1 MSCRMCA
8 ARAADGEDTL
18 FLGVDVEKPLAFQ
31 NRRVKA
37 DRAVH
42 AGFLVDGK
50 EALEPRVREVVRIEH
65 GQSHRNG
72 NAVVASECRALGAD
86 KVAIYHKLQTV
97 GQEVD
102 RALGRFFRDHVEVA
116 LHDDC
121 GRGFI
126 AGGRWLHDNDV
137 IQAVLMDFQSAIMRE
152 LHAVVADGLRVA
164 GAVRNGAEIFKEG
177 ENAFRFKLV

>member
-1 MSCRMCA
+1 MCA

-18 FLGVDVEKPLAFQ
+18 FLGVDVEKPLAFED
-31 NRRVKA
+31 RRVKA

-42 AGFLVDGK
+42 AGLLVDGK
-50 EALEPRVREVVRIEH
+50 EALEPRVGKVVGIEH
-65 GQSHRNG
+65 GQRHRDR
-72 NAVVASECRALGAD
+72 NAVVSSERCALGAD
-86 KVAIYHKLQTV
+86 KIAVYLELQTV

-102 RALGRFFRDHVEVA
+102 RALGRFFCDHVEVA

-126 AGGRWLHDNDV
+126 AGRRRLHDNDV
-137 IQAVLMDFQSAIMRE
+137 IQAVLVDLQTAIMRE

>member
-1 MSCRMCA
+1 MCA

-18 FLGVDVEKPLAFQ
+18 FLGVDVEKPLAFE
-31 NRRVKA
+31 NRCVEA

-50 EALEPRVREVVRIEH
+50 EALESRVREVVRIEH

-72 NAVVASECRALGAD
+72 NAVVSSERCALGAD
-86 KVAIYHKLQTV
+86 KIAVYLEFQTV

-126 AGGRWLHDNDV
+126 AGRRRLHDDDV
-137 IQAVLMDFQSAIMRE
+137 VQAVLMDLQTALLRKF
-152 LHAVVADGLRVA
+152 HAVVADGLRVA